1 MIYNQMINI
10 FIIMK
15 NKMMFVNKLKE
26 LIQILINFQLIT
38 IKNHKLYKNKNN
50 LKFLKNK
57 NNHKIHNKMIK
68 NYSIK
73 TMNR

>member
-38 IKNHKLYKNKNN
+38 IQIHKLYKNKNN

-57 NNHKIHNKMIK
+57 NKHKIHNKMIK

>member
-38 IKNHKLYKNKNN
+38 IKIHKLYKNKNN

>member
-38 IKNHKLYKNKNN
+38 IKIHKLYKNKNN

-73 TMNR
+73 TMIR